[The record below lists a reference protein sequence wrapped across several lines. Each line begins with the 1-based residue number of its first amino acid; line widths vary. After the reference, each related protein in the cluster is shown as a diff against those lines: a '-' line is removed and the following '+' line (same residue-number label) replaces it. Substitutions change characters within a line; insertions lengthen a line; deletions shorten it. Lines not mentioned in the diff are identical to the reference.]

1 MNQALC
7 VSNTLKTL
15 RFGFCLFFC
24 EESFERNF
32 LICFQSSAEEPWF
45 QGTRFMSIFQL
56 VLRLPSKTG
65 TEKDL
70 VQETDR

>member
-1 MNQALC
+1 MP
-7 VSNTLKTL
+7 
-15 RFGFCLFFC
+15 FLF
-24 EESFERNF
+24 EGSFERNF
-32 LICFQSSAEEPWF
+32 LICFQSSAEESWF